1 MLCRFV
7 EDYEHVVL
15 SGMAHLYSGLSI
27 GIVGGCGACGWMLA
41 FCSDGS
47 RPPGARFKA
56 WVQALGPLWTSS
68 SGRGDEVLSEAPYG
82 EGPIWRA
89 GEGLASPH
97 PRLSARQHFSTSARR
112 LQAARLRGGK
122 RWGIFHRRHH
132 KPTGFAPQKPEM
144 LIYSNISAAVLV

>member
-15 SGMAHLYSGLSI
+15 SGMAHFFSGLGI
-27 GIVGGCGACGWMLA
+27 GIVGGCEACGWMLA
-41 FCSDGS
+41 FCSNGS

-68 SGRGDEVLSEAPYG
+68 WGRGDEVLSEAPYG
-82 EGPIWRA
+82 EGPIWRV

-97 PRLSARQHFSTSARR
+97 ARLSGRQHFSETITGSQASWGETMGNFPPQTPQTNGRR
-112 LQAARLRGGK
+112 SPK
-122 RWGIFHRRHH
+122 
-132 KPTGFAPQKPEM
+132 T
-144 LIYSNISAAVLV
+144 